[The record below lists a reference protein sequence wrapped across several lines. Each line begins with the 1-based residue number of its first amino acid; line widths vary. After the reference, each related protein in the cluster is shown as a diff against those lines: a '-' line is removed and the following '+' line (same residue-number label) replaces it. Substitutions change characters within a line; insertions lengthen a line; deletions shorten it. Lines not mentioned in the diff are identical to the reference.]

1 MNCPLEQAINTEY
14 TKVERKEFT
23 VYFRE
28 NNVLYRRT
36 TVRNYSLNDFIDST
50 YTIAIGKSN
59 AEEDLKV
66 SSNFTINGKEVS
78 VSSKKVEKHELQ
90 EIRNVGYIWS
100 LDRLGG
106 WKGKDK
112 GNFEEWIFE
121 FHEICRGNWGWEIF

>member
-59 AEEDLKV
+59 DEEDLKV

-78 VSSKKVEKHELQ
+78 VSSKK
-90 EIRNVGYIWS
+90 G
-100 LDRLGG
+100 
-106 WKGKDK
+106 
-112 GNFEEWIFE
+112 EEV
-121 FHEICRGNWGWEIF
+121 HA